1 MVEHQVR
8 VVETNG
14 QGQFSSS
21 KGNSFDDFKKLGPF
35 YFFYDFD
42 DFKIL
47 GLNIEENLCWENWF

>member
-1 MVEHQVR
+1 MVEYQVR

-21 KGNSFDDFKKLGPF
+21 RGSSFDDFKKLGPI
-35 YFFYDFD
+35 FFYDFD